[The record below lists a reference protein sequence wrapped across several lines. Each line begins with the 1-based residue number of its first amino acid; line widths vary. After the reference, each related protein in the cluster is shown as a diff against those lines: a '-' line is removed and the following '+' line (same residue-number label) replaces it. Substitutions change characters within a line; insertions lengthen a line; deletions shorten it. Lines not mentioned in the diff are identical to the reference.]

1 MNENLEKLVTLAR
14 NKKAGEFKTALHAEI
29 SSRMS
34 SKIADMKSVL
44 SKNMFSK
51 KVEVKEDTQSTG
63 EAPSPSSVEHTHD
76 DGTTHSHEG
85 GDEQHVHEDV
95 QEAKSD
101 FLSEALWKPKEAEK
115 WAKEI
120 EKGIKAP
127 DVHAYV
133 NSVSG
138 MFSISRAARDWKN
151 GEVSSIM
158 VEVGKKGKIR
168 IDVDGAME
176 MSFGSKKQ
184 KDKFKSAK
192 EAIKKIND
200 WIAKVPA
207 LQEAKSGG
215 KEAYQKYFNSV
226 LAKYKVKSADE
237 LSGEQKK
244 KFYDEIDAGWE
255 GDNEED

>member
-95 QEAKSD
+95 QEAKS
-101 FLSEALWKPKEAEK
+101 
-115 WAKEI
+115 
-120 EKGIKAP
+120 
-127 DVHAYV
+127 
-133 NSVSG
+133 
-138 MFSISRAARDWKN
+138 
-151 GEVSSIM
+151 
-158 VEVGKKGKIR
+158 
-168 IDVDGAME
+168 
-176 MSFGSKKQ
+176 
-184 KDKFKSAK
+184 
-192 EAIKKIND
+192 
-200 WIAKVPA
+200 
-207 LQEAKSGG
+207 GG

-244 KFYDEIDAGWE
+244 KFYDEIDAGWD

>member
-1 MNENLEKLVTLAR
+1 MYENLEKLVTLAR

-44 SKNMFSK
+44 SKNMFAK
-51 KVEVKEDTQSTG
+51 KAEIKESDSG

-76 DGTTHSHEG
+76 DGTTHSHVGGGEKHTHESVEHTHDDGTKHSHVG
-85 GDEQHVHEDV
+85 GDETHVHEDV
-95 QEAKSD
+95 
-101 FLSEALWKPKEAEK
+101 
-115 WAKEI
+115 
-120 EKGIKAP
+120 
-127 DVHAYV
+127 
-133 NSVSG
+133 
-138 MFSISRAARDWKN
+138 
-151 GEVSSIM
+151 
-158 VEVGKKGKIR
+158 
-168 IDVDGAME
+168 
-176 MSFGSKKQ
+176 
-184 KDKFKSAK
+184 
-192 EAIKKIND
+192 
-200 WIAKVPA
+200 
-207 LQEAKSGG
+207 QEAKSGG

>member
-44 SKNMFSK
+44 SKNMFAK
-51 KVEVKEDTQSTG
+51 KAEIKESDSG

-76 DGTTHSHEG
+76 DGTTHSHVG
-85 GDEQHVHEDV
+85 GGEKHTHEDV
-95 QEAKSD
+95 
-101 FLSEALWKPKEAEK
+101 
-115 WAKEI
+115 
-120 EKGIKAP
+120 
-127 DVHAYV
+127 
-133 NSVSG
+133 
-138 MFSISRAARDWKN
+138 
-151 GEVSSIM
+151 
-158 VEVGKKGKIR
+158 
-168 IDVDGAME
+168 
-176 MSFGSKKQ
+176 
-184 KDKFKSAK
+184 
-192 EAIKKIND
+192 
-200 WIAKVPA
+200 
-207 LQEAKSGG
+207 QEAKSGG